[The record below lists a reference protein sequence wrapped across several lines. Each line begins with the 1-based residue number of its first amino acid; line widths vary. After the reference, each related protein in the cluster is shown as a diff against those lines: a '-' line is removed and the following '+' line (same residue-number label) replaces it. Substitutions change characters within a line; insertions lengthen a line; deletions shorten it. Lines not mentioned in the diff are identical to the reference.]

1 MTITSL
7 KITPETYPI
16 YLAIPGI
23 VHVPLMNINR
33 MHVVFLELGKVG
45 YLEEREFHEFYKYVG
60 APSLTKPTTVERLP
74 FKE

>member
-7 KITPETYPI
+7 KITPETYLI
-16 YLAIPGI
+16 YLAIPNI

-33 MHVVFLELGKVG
+33 MHVILELGKVG

-60 APSLTKPTTVERLP
+60 EPSLTKPTTVERLP